1 MSSHLPPDLFAARL
15 PENVN
20 DPNYHAN
27 VRERLRKIEDAILQN
42 HEPRLIS
49 FENFQKDFD
58 RELASR
64 QNLTGSRLS
73 QLEKY
78 KPDWDMLKQGQK
90 DFDAWIKET
99 EINLVDFEKTK
110 LNVDDYK
117 KEWSSIDL
125 QLKHHDAKLA

>member
-1 MSSHLPPDLFAARL
+1 
-15 PENVN
+15 
-20 DPNYHAN
+20 
-27 VRERLRKIEDAILQN
+27 
-42 HEPRLIS
+42 
-49 FENFQKDFD
+49 
-58 RELASR
+58 
-64 QNLTGSRLS
+64 
-73 QLEKY
+73 
-78 KPDWDMLKQGQK
+78 MLKQGQK